1 MIASVAPAAQV
12 TPPTV
17 SAMDS
22 LGLGVSGQGATR
34 RPPVPILNP
43 QSSAVLTPAMSSIAM
58 PPNVQPSGVSF
69 VPIAAP
75 SPLPGFAPTP
85 DYPYASPSLVMAAY
99 AAGPVTG
106 SALLASPVED
116 AFLGEAAIALPP
128 VAGPSV
134 PSTPL
139 NSISIARLALAPEVA
154 MANPAESPPPP
165 SGDRL
170 PALTSPIIT
179 LIAVLSGAVVAF
191 VLVGAILCALGLYR
205 RACQTTASLV
215 DATWIIVT
223 SLLAP
228 LPSRK
233 AAEQGHFHIPPHPPI
248 NNRLGLDDNSS
259 LGLSIRIHPANTE
272 QRAWHV
278 SSQPVRSSKW
288 LALPDANCQQL
299 DTHGPVVSDGSSG
312 DMYPSLRRWSWNGG
326 VCP

>member
-17 SAMDS
+17 SAMNS
-22 LGLGVSGQGATR
+22 LGLGVSGQGAMR
-34 RPPVPILNP
+34 LPPAPVLNP
-43 QSSAVLTPAMSSIAM
+43 QSSAVLTPAMSSFAM
-58 PPNVQPSGVSF
+58 PPSVQPSGVPF

-75 SPLPGFAPTP
+75 SPIFVFAPTP
-85 DYPYASPSLVMAAY
+85 DYPYASPSMVMAAY
-99 AAGPVTG
+99 APGPVTG

-116 AFLGEAAIALPP
+116 GLLGEAAFALPP

-139 NSISIARLALAPEVA
+139 NSMFIARLASAPEVA
-154 MANPAESPPPP
+154 MAHPAESPPPP

-191 VLVGAILCALGLYR
+191 ALVGAILCALGLYR
-205 RACQTTASLV
+205 SACQTTASLV
-215 DATWIIVT
+215 DATWIMIA

-228 LPSRK
+228 LPSSN
-233 AAEQGHFHIPPHPPI
+233 AAGQGHFHIRPHPLI
-248 NNRLGLDDNSS
+248 NNRLGLDDNGS

-278 SSQPVRSSKW
+278 SSHPVRSSKC
-288 LALPDANCQQL
+288 LALPDASSQQL

-326 VCP
+326 VCL